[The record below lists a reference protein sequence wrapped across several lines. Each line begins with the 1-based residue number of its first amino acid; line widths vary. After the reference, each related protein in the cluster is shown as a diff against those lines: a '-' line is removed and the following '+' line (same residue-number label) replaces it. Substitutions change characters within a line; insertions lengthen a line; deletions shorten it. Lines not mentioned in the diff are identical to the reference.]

1 MEKDNIPARYKKSR
15 SNSKADAEKEKQP
28 KTGSS
33 NLEKIFF
40 EALLEVANILQGPR
54 RKKTKRIKDRIVHA
68 DSFTERDEVV
78 RSLAGRAYEVAL
90 KFEDEG
96 NREQQLKW
104 LKLVA
109 RLLELSFEPK
119 KLADLEEIKK
129 ALAEIKKQQAA
140 QAL

>member
-1 MEKDNIPARYKKSR
+1 MKRVNIPARYKNLKMN
-15 SNSKADAEKEKQP
+15 SNANAELEKQH

-33 NLEKIFF
+33 SLEKIFF
-40 EALLEVANILQGPR
+40 EALVEVVNILEGPR
-54 RKKTKRIKDRIVHA
+54 RKKTKRIKDRIVQA

-90 KFEDEG
+90 KFEEEG
-96 NREQQLKW
+96 DREQQLKW

-109 RLLELSFEPK
+109 RLLELSLEPK

-129 ALAEIKKQQAA
+129 ALAEIKREQAA
-140 QAL
+140 QA

>member
-1 MEKDNIPARYKKSR
+1 MNRASIPARYKKFKQN
-15 SNSKADAEKEKQP
+15 SNANAEPEKKP

-40 EALLEVANILQGPR
+40 EALVEVAGILGMPR
-54 RKKTKRIKDRIVHA
+54 RKKTRRIKDRIVQA

-90 KFEDEG
+90 KFEEEG
-96 NREQQLKW
+96 DREQQLKW

-109 RLLELSFEPK
+109 RLLELSLEPK

-129 ALAEIKKQQAA
+129 ALAEIKREQAA
-140 QAL
+140 QA